1 MRKKYNPKNRSM
13 QIILLITFLSTLT
26 LFQINSVTAT
36 TELQFWY
43 VEEDGSDDTML
54 TLIGTFESAHTG
66 ITVNATRVDIE
77 ELKDLYK
84 EAFLNGQAPDI
95 VQGPSTWIAELVT
108 NNMLHSIADESF
120 LTEFMPEALRAVSYY
135 EIENDIVQGDS
146 LLYYGFPQYVDAQAF
161 VYNKEL
167 AAGATIPSIDGS
179 WTSEEFFSAIVNMN
193 DQSDPENK
201 EYGISFGDMPNSAEP
216 LFYGLGGLK
225 FSDYTVDSSH
235 IQIEANASI
244 DALDFIYKIV
254 NVNRLTPEYT
264 TTETPENSVVLQNF
278 ATDGN
283 VLSTFAFAS
292 DISDILDGAQFL
304 DDSNLGYAPIPQDA
318 IGNGGPLQVMALM
331 INSGLEGD
339 ILNSTIELAQHMTSS
354 ESIILNAENE
364 ILLPPSWVSFED
376 PGLMELDIIQGYKT
390 ILEQATQEPISKYWE
405 TLDGSLKTELLNMVT
420 KNQIAEITA
429 RGIAVRWGFAL
440 PTNQGY
446 PPINPYTGDQTSTG
460 IAGYNSVYFLGFLGI
475 GMSIVLLR
483 KKKEKL

>member
-1 MRKKYNPKNRSM
+1 MRKKFNPKNRSM

-26 LFQINSVTAT
+26 LFQINSVNAT

-108 NNMLHSIADESF
+108 NNI
-120 LTEFMPEALRAVSYY
+120 
-135 EIENDIVQGDS
+135 
-146 LLYYGFPQYVDAQAF
+146 LYYGFPQYVDAQAF

-179 WTSEEFFSAIVNMN
+179 WTSEEFFSAIINMN

-201 EYGISFGDMPNSAEP
+201 EYGISFGDMPDSAEP
-216 LFYGLGGLK
+216 LFYGLGGIK
-225 FSDYTVDSSH
+225 FSDYTVDTSH

-278 ATDGN
+278 AIDGN

-292 DISDILDGAQFL
+292 DISDILD
-304 DDSNLGYAPIPQDA
+304 GYAPIPQDA

-364 ILLPPSWVSFED
+364 ILLPPSWDSYED
-376 PGLMELDIIQGYKT
+376 PGLLELDIIQGYKT
-390 ILEQATQEPISKYWE
+390 ILEQATQEPISKYWD
-405 TLDGSLKTELLNMVT
+405 TLDGSFKTELLNMLT
-420 KNQIAEITA
+420 KNQIAEITG

-446 PPINPYTGDQTSTG
+446 PPIMPYVAEEESNG
-460 IAGYNSVYFLGFLGI
+460 IAGYNPVYFLGFLGI
-475 GMSIVLLR
+475 GMSIILLQ